1 MKKAKVLLSAFV
13 ALAMVAL
20 VACAPR
26 GGGKKKKSTSGGSG
40 GAVPELAWEGGFSG
54 AVSVGASTSVVEG
67 REAQVMPSNSAT
79 SFATLANQR
88 IYADPDSG
96 DTYNFTFTFE
106 FSAKVGTEAKP
117 ATDYIESQTPSDEG
131 KKTLLAFK
139 GWPSQ
144 NAEQANYPRFTVK
157 AKGTCNGESKE
168 KTYVLVL
175 NPLDKVFKKM
185 SLDQLYEAADG
196 KLTWMTGKKDTGGA
210 VIPGAYTT
218 DLSQTEGQSSYWIET
233 KGILTYVA
241 QDGNWGILQNGDK
254 AVQVYRLD
262 EYTGWASIRDSVMN
276 VPIVI
281 QAEISSGFGNIQ
293 LSYVQKIAKIEGT
306 DSDIKPITP
315 AEAYDEAMIKNVDWT
330 TNTIF
335 NKVVTKTE
343 VKFNGKI
350 NKVKN
355 SSGSDTVLTDMMSN
369 RSACNSKTER
379 YEFEVLLGTTPLIVA
394 TDYHA
399 CKDSDAFVTA
409 CDQILKS
416 AAVGSTIAIGG
427 SIRWMNDRSVVA
439 KNDYS
444 IRTAGEWTII
454 PFSADQ
460 VA

>member
-1 MKKAKVLLSAFV
+1 MKKTKVLLSSFI

-26 GGGKKKKSTSGGSG
+26 GGNKKRSSGGGSG

-106 FSAKVGTEAKP
+106 FAAKVGTEVKP
-117 ATDYIESQTPSDEG
+117 ATDYIESQTSSDEG

-196 KLTWMTGKKDTGGA
+196 KLTWMTGKKDTGGS

-218 DLSQTEGQSSYWIET
+218 DLSQTEAQSSYWIET

-262 EYTGWASIRDSVMN
+262 EYTGWPSIRDSVMN
-276 VPIVI
+276 VPVI
-281 QAEISSGFGNIQ
+281 IRAEISSGFGNIQ

-306 DSDIKPITP
+306 DPDIKPITP
-315 AEAYDEAMIKNVDWT
+315 AEAYDETMIKDTNWA

-379 YEFEVLLGTTPLIVA
+379 YEFEVLLGSTPLIVA

-427 SIRWMNDRSVVA
+427 SIRWMNDRNVVK

-460 VA
+460 IA

>member
-26 GGGKKKKSTSGGSG
+26 GGNKKKKSTSGGSG

-315 AEAYDEAMIKNVDWT
+315 AEAYDEAMIKDTNWA

-335 NKVVTKTE
+335 NKVVAKTE

-416 AAVGSTIAIGG
+416 AAIGSTIAIGG
-427 SIRWMNDRSVVA
+427 SIRWMNSRDVVK

-460 VA
+460 VS

>member
-1 MKKAKVLLSAFV
+1 MKKTKVLLSSFI

-26 GGGKKKKSTSGGSG
+26 GGNKKRSSGGGSG

-106 FSAKVGTEAKP
+106 FSAKVGTEVKP
-117 ATDYIESQTPSDEG
+117 ATDYIESQTSSDEG

-144 NAEQANYPRFTVK
+144 NAEQANYPRFSVK
-157 AKGTCNGESKE
+157 AKGTCNGETKE

-196 KLTWMTGKKDTGGA
+196 KLTWMTGKKNTGGA

-218 DLSQTEGQSSYWIET
+218 DLSQTEGQSSYWVET

-241 QDGNWGILQNGDK
+241 KDGNWGILQNGDK

-262 EYTGWASIRDSVMN
+262 EYTGWTSIRDSVMN
-276 VPIVI
+276 VPITL

-306 DSDIKPITP
+306 DPDIKPITP
-315 AEAYDEAMIKNVDWT
+315 AEAYDEEMIKDTNWA

-379 YEFEVLLGTTPLIVA
+379 YEFEVLLGSTPLIVA

-427 SIRWMNDRSVVA
+427 SIRWMNDRNVVK

-460 VA
+460 IA